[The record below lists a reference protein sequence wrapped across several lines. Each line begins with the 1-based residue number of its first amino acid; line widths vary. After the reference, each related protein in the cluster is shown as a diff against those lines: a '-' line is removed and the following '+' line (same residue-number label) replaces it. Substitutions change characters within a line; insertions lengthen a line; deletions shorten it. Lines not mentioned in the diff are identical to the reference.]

1 MPLPRDFQSSKHS
14 RNFVLLTMNVAFM
27 KYVENTSSPKDLA
40 RVMKYFIPSLIYH
53 CVRSYLLWR
62 VCHLFLC
69 FSLPNLR
76 PHSCISYFTP
86 RLLKEKKVVFISIKE
101 APSLCSDF
109 TVRKPLSC
117 EKNSYSLV
125 SAVSKEIRRCAGAS
139 ARELLDELMRGIQ
152 TEFRKDN
159 GKKDDG
165 WAFDNDNPSLRNPVV
180 PVVHSSFRLGWF
192 GFGVWILSLPF
203 PER

>member
-27 KYVENTSSPKDLA
+27 KYVESTSTRFGACNEVFYSVFDLSLCSII
-40 RVMKYFIPSLIYH
+40 FTLTCLPSFP
-53 CVRSYLLWR
+53 
-62 VCHLFLC
+62 LFLP
-69 FSLPNLR
+69 SK
-76 PHSCISYFTP
+76 FTSP
-86 RLLKEKKVVFISIKE
+86 FLYILFYPTFTKREKVVFISIKE

-139 ARELLDELMRGIQ
+139 ARELLDELMRGIH

-159 GKKDDG
+159 G
-165 WAFDNDNPSLRNPVV
+165 
-180 PVVHSSFRLGWF
+180 
-192 GFGVWILSLPF
+192 
-203 PER
+203 